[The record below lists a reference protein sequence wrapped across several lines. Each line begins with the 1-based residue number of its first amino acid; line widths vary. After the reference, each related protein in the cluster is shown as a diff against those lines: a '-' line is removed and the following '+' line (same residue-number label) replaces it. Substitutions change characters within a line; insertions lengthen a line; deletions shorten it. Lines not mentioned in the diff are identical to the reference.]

1 LTNPE
6 LLLLIHGPKIL
17 AAVGALIFLII
28 TLPAF
33 LNWRKTVR
41 CPKCGKWFRLE
52 YEGFDVRDKVVGH
65 SSTRYGGGL
74 GNRFFARIF
83 LHASRT
89 TADPF
94 IREWGTARFLCG
106 NCGCQIMIDTKR
118 DK

>member
-6 LLLLIHGPKIL
+6 LLLLIHDPKIL
-17 AAVGALIFLII
+17 IAAGALIFLII
-28 TLPAF
+28 ALPAF

-41 CPKCGKWFRLE
+41 CPRCRKWFRLA
-52 YEGFDVRDKVVGH
+52 YQAFDVRDKVVGH

-74 GNRFFARIF
+74 GNRFFARLF

-89 TADPF
+89 NADPY
-94 IREWGTARFLCG
+94 IREWGTARFVCK